1 MGHRMGVL
9 EVCSAE
15 GIRRGSIGDPQGILG
30 GSSQF
35 SGDPTFFDKQIH
47 WVYCIFKGDPVR
59 PLAPCIILKACS
71 TETGAPDKSILQLYQ
86 ARRETFLKLYQ
97 ALLLKVAPFLKLY
110 QALLLK
116 VAPDQCQA
124 PLTTV

>member
-59 PLAPCIILKACS
+59 PLAARLKRCCEQVNQELDVDDLCRAFPKRC
-71 TETGAPDKSILQLYQ
+71 K
-86 ARRETFLKLYQ
+86 KLDEAQ
-97 ALLLKVAPFLKLY
+97 GGRLGH
-110 QALLLK
+110 
-116 VAPDQCQA
+116 
-124 PLTTV
+124 